1 MKLTPRQIKLFEA
14 IVDEYTYSAQP
25 ISSKEI
31 IKKYM
36 SNVSSATI
44 RNEMAILE
52 KYGLLEKTHTSS
64 GRIPSI
70 NGYRYYEENILKPKL
85 STNIE
90 NRLKKIFTQRDISI
104 DSVIDQSISII
115 NESLKLPSVVVNSQ
129 ANELLKRFD
138 LIQIDNKTALVLLVT
153 SSGSV
158 NKTTLRLDN
167 PKHLEDI
174 STCVRIFN
182 DRLVNTAIKDIS
194 TKMNAI
200 KEIIRS
206 RVHEYEYCIQQVIEK
221 IFDFNK
227 NVVNQNV
234 SGTKWLATYPEFQ
247 NVKKLEKALQ
257 LLEDTNVWK
266 HISFNQQKTGKTLI
280 TFGKEFGAEDLVV
293 ASTSINTNNTNHQL
307 SIVGPT
313 RMNYSEVKG
322 LLDFI
327 KNEVENFERK

>member
-1 MKLTPRQIKLFEA
+1 MKLTPRQTKLLEA
-14 IVDEYTYSAQP
+14 IVDEYTYAAEP

-36 SNVSSATI
+36 PEVSSATI
-44 RNEMAILE
+44 RNEMVHLE
-52 KYGLLEKTHTSS
+52 KLNLLEKTHTSS
-64 GRIPSI
+64 GRIPSVD
-70 NGYRYYEENILKPKL
+70 GYKYYEENILKPKL
-85 STNIE
+85 STNIL
-90 NRLKKIFTQRDISI
+90 NRLKKVFAQRDVSI
-104 DSVIDQSISII
+104 DSVINQSVSII
-115 NESLKLPSVVVNSQ
+115 NESLKLPSVVISSQ

-138 LIQIDNKTALVLLVT
+138 LIQIDTKTALVLIVT
-153 SSGSV
+153 SSGTI

-182 DRLVNTAIKDIS
+182 DRLVNTAIKDIDKKI
-194 TKMNAI
+194 TAI

-206 RVHEYEYCIQQVIEK
+206 RVHEYEYCIQQIIEK
-221 IFDFNK
+221 IFTFNK
-227 NVVNQNV
+227 SVTNQNV
-234 SGTKWLATYPEFQ
+234 SGTKWLTAYPEFQ
-247 NVKKLEKALQ
+247 NIKKLEKALQ

-280 TFGKEFGAEDLVV
+280 TFGKEFGANDLVV
-293 ASTSINTNNTNHQL
+293 ASTSINANHQL

-313 RMNYSEVKG
+313 RMNYAEVKG

-327 KNEVENFERK
+327 KNEVENIERN